1 MGTNGREIRQNR
13 MAGSR
18 ARPPIGANPANRQSE
33 PSRKEAAEYIASLL
47 EGLRHLANQ
56 TQMPFLAYLLTM
68 AQEEANTE
76 RTKSD

>member
-1 MGTNGREIRQNR
+1 MGAKQGRNR

-18 ARPPIGANPANRQSE
+18 ARPPIGANPADRQSE

-56 TQMPFLAYLLTM
+56 TQMPFLAYLLAM

-76 RTKSD
+76 RAKPD